1 MFALRTLFAAF
12 VAVMIAGSA
21 AQSSSSSTGVASS
34 SSSAYSLSSS
44 SGPYVPGVNDSSS
57 SVLLM
62 SSSSSTGAVVPSYLP
77 YGTYQ
82 MIYQVELASTSVISL
97 GLNDALARDVAATIA
112 NNTAFNTTAE
122 VLYPYIRVAVDAPST
137 ETFTISSAAI
147 SSAANTT
154 VNAWILGNV
163 TNVLDVNTEDLA
175 QTFVDAA
182 QDGNVVM
189 TASSFYNAR
198 VYPQEVTVVMT
209 PYESST
215 GGDDGNNGAS
225 SSIASASLLIGSVVM
240 AVVLAF

>member
-122 VLYPYIRVAVDAPST
+122 VLYPYIRVAVDAPSN
-137 ETFTISSAAI
+137 ETFTI

-225 SSIASASLLIGSVVM
+225 SSIASASLLIGSMVM